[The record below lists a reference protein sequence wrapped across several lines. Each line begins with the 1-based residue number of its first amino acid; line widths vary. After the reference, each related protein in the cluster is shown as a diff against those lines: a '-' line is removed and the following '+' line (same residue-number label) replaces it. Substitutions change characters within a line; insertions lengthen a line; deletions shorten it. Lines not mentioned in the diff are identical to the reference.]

1 MSINKT
7 EVAVLDPSFVV
18 FEEESGDKVNGNME
32 LRTQG
37 ELISCQ
43 PGSMQGRAS

>member
-18 FEEESGDKVNGNME
+18 FEEKSGDKVNGKHGVTY
-32 LRTQG
+32 LG
-37 ELISCQ
+37 
-43 PGSMQGRAS
+43 